1 MPNDDRQLVYS
12 TDGTPVSRAPR
23 PKRAAQQA
31 TPPADGIIR
40 VGCEKR
46 RGGTVTLV
54 YGLAPNE
61 VDAVA
66 AELKRSCAT
75 GGTAKEGLVSLQ
87 GDRRDTVL
95 AYFASRKRRAKRMGG

>member
-1 MPNDDRQLVYS
+1 M
-12 TDGTPVSRAPR
+12 
-23 PKRAAQQA
+23 
-31 TPPADGIIR
+31 
-40 VGCEKR
+40 
-46 RGGTVTLV
+46 V

-61 VDAVA
+61 VGAVA